1 MKDSRFKIQDSS
13 NMIQDLQLATCN
25 LQPSLDIVCSANLYW
40 DETRWQRPNHIMSRL
55 SRYCRI
61 LYVRP
66 LDFRFYL
73 RDRKRWGKNKRD
85 FKVNQNLT
93 IFFPIVFPFAER
105 LKIISFLNK
114 ILMIIRIRIK
124 IWSLGFKNIILW
136 FYTPKS
142 IYLMGKLNE
151 KFIVYDIMD
160 EHSKFNG
167 APKGI
172 DEVEKKL
179 IKKCNVIFTGTKRLL
194 EDKRVFN
201 SNSHFFSCGVDYAHF
216 AKAQNN
222 QDSRFKIQDSSN
234 KMEDL
239 QLATCSLQPSFK
251 ELFPELIT
259 HHSSLSTPIV
269 GYVGAVDDRLDYDLI
284 KMMAELHPE
293 WSIVL
298 IGPFVGV
305 KKDDLPDMKNIFY
318 LGGREY
324 KQLPEYI
331 KKFDVCIMPFKKN
344 PLTEK
349 INPTKALEYMAAGKP
364 IVSTPIPDMVE
375 FYSHIIKIG
384 QNADLFIKYVERE
397 IISPDLKGIAEGI
410 RLSKE
415 RTWENVAEGMYEKI
429 QPHIL

>member
-55 SRYCRI
+55 SKYCRI

-66 LDFRFYL
+66 LDIRFYL
-73 RDRKRWGKNKRD
+73 RDRKRWGKDKRD

-93 IFFPIVFPFAER
+93 IFFPLIFPFAER

-114 ILMIIRIRIK
+114 ILMIIRIKMK
-124 IWSLGFKNIILW
+124 IWSLGFKNLILW

-142 IYLMGKLNE
+142 IYLMGRLKE
-151 KFIVYDIMD
+151 KFVVYDIMD

-172 DEVEKKL
+172 DEDEKML
-179 IKKCNVIFTGTKRLL
+179 IEKCNVVFTGTKKLW
-194 EDKRVFN
+194 EGKREFN
-201 SNSHFFSCGVDYAHF
+201 SNSFFSPCGVDYSHF
-216 AKAQNN
+216 AKAQDKNVIARSVS
-222 QDSRFKIQDSSN
+222 DEAISKSGIASP
-234 KMEDL
+234 
-239 QLATCSLQPSFK
+239 LARNDRKRTFLGEMADISYP
-251 ELFPELIT
+251 LI
-259 HHSSLSTPIV
+259 

-284 KMMAELHPE
+284 RRMAESHPE
-293 WSIVL
+293 WSIVF

-305 KKDDLPDMKNIFY
+305 RKDELPDMKNIFY
-318 LGGREY
+318 LGGKKYEE
-324 KQLPEYI
+324 LPAYM
-331 KKFDVCIMPFKKN
+331 KYFNVCIMPFKKN
-344 PLTEK
+344 LLTEK

-384 QNADLFIKYVERE
+384 HDSDSFIKHVERE
-397 IISPDLKGIAEGI
+397 TESPDLKGISEGI
-410 RLSKE
+410 DLSRE
-415 RTWENVAEGMYEKI
+415 RTWERVAEDMYKRVKELR
-429 QPHIL
+429 HYE